1 MQLCCINSIVLYLC
15 MKIYVKQGMM
25 TSNNTIAYPL
35 FIAFLLFCA
44 ESSGQIKTPLDTL
57 KNIKLPSA
65 QVIGIKTNNIR
76 RVEINRQ
83 KLDQIQTQTLSA
95 SLSHISGVQNAS
107 FGPNSGSVMI
117 RSLSGNRV
125 KILSNGISMHDL
137 SGMSPNLNV
146 NLDMDNLSG
155 IDIYKGSA
163 SVRYGGKAI
172 GGAVDLKD
180 NTVPQSLLSK
190 KSSGRAIVEIGT
202 NSGNRQALQIAGNL
216 GKHWVWNIGG
226 MNQSHKNL
234 KIPANT
240 KAPIAYDPTIDHLTE
255 TMAQVHVDRETIRNL
270 SLYPYISQFVK
281 NHMND
286 PDWGLSEA
294 DLYTFQ
300 QYSFIGG
307 KQVPNPTNDQYIA
320 GQDPATALYTQ
331 VVHGI
336 TDYVPVTRGIMP
348 NSHAESRSVNIGSS
362 FIKENYS
369 VGIGYRALEG
379 YYGVPGFAQAAKPK
393 HSHDVV
399 LPAPIYEPVNTRAW
413 SHILSMESA
422 IKPSISQITE
432 IKFNYSMQFADDRE
446 LVGIYQVNKFNTR
459 KHTTRS
465 ELLHQFSKDWTA
477 ISGLDFSFI
486 RMDGV
491 GEQKYLPNNLSRE
504 LGAFVLQKY
513 EHNLFTVNFGYR
525 HDWVARRVLS
535 DNSYT
540 PSRGMAGGKLTP
552 RDFDLNQFSGD
563 IRYHLLNTAYVQAS
577 YSHAERAP
585 EVNELYAGNDHF
597 AILVEENGDDR
608 LSKET
613 ARSYELGTGLNLGG
627 FHLAATYFSSNYD
640 NYIYLGHTGISR
652 SGGFLVKE
660 WRASDTEIKGWE
672 LEASYNFKWKDKHSF
687 ELNTF
692 ADLVKNKNTADDKM
706 RTWAEGDYMP
716 NLPTSRYGVSTTMTL
731 KSFYWNTTFDHYL
744 KQRYLGKNI
753 NLEPAMPSYSLL
765 AAQVGYSFK
774 IREYVFTY
782 YLSGHNL
789 LNVEARPQNSLLKYL
804 APLPGRNISLGIKI
818 QL

>member
-1 MQLCCINSIVLYLC
+1 
-15 MKIYVKQGMM
+15 MM
-25 TSNNTIAYPL
+25 TSNKTNAYPL
-35 FIAFLLFCA
+35 FVALLLLCE
-44 ESSGQIKTPLDTL
+44 ESSGQSRTPLDTL

-65 QVIGIKTNNIR
+65 QVIGIKANNIR
-76 RVEINRQ
+76 HVVINRQ
-83 KLDQIQTQTLSA
+83 DLDQIQAQTLGE
-95 SLSHISGVQNAS
+95 SLSHIPGVQNAS
-107 FGPNSGSVMI
+107 FGPNSGGVMI
-117 RSLSGNRV
+117 RSLSGNRIKV
-125 KILSNGISMHDL
+125 LANGISMHDL
-137 SGMSPNLNV
+137 SGMSPNLNL
-146 NLDMDNLSG
+146 NLDMDNLRG
-155 IDIYKGSA
+155 IDVYKGAA

-172 GGAVDLKD
+172 GGAVNVKD
-180 NTVPQSLLSK
+180 NTIPESRLSE
-190 KSSGRAIVEIGT
+190 KSSGRATVQMGT

-216 GKHWVWNIGG
+216 GKNWVWHIGG
-226 MNQSHKNL
+226 MNQHHNNL
-234 KIPANT
+234 RIPGNT
-240 KAPIAYDPTIDHLTE
+240 KAPIAYDPKIDQLTE
-255 TMAQVHVDRETIRNL
+255 TMAQVNVDRETIRNL

-281 NHMND
+281 ENMND

-300 QYSFIGG
+300 HYSFIGG
-307 KQVPNPTNDQYIA
+307 KQVPNPVNEQYIA
-320 GQDPATALYTQ
+320 GQDPKTDLYTQ

-348 NSHAESRSVNIGSS
+348 NSHAESRSVNIGGS
-362 FIKENYS
+362 FIKENYR

-379 YYGVPGFAQAAKPK
+379 YYGVPGFAQATKPK

-399 LPAPIYEPVNTRAW
+399 LPAPVYEPINTRAW
-413 SHILSMESA
+413 SHVLSMESS
-422 IKPSISQITE
+422 IKSATAQISE

-446 LVGIYQVNKFNTR
+446 LVGIYQVNKFDTR
-459 KHTTRS
+459 RHTTRS
-465 ELLHQFSKDWTA
+465 ELLHQLSKDWTA
-477 ISGLDFSFI
+477 TSGFDFSFTQ
-486 RMDGV
+486 MDGV

-504 LGAFVLQKY
+504 FGAFVLQKY
-513 EHNLFTVNFGYR
+513 ELSLFTVNLGYR
-525 HDWVARRVLS
+525 HDWVARRILS
-535 DNSYT
+535 DDSYT

-563 IRYHLLNTAYVQAS
+563 IRYNILNVAYVQAS

-613 ARSYELGTGLNLGG
+613 ARSYEFGTGVDLGR
-627 FHLAATYFSSNYD
+627 FRLAATYYRNHYD

-660 WRASDTEIKGWE
+660 WRASDTEIQGWE
-672 LEASYNFKWKDKHSF
+672 LEASYNFQWKDKHSF

-692 ADLVKNKNTADDKM
+692 TDLVQNKNTADDKM
-706 RTWAEGDYMP
+706 RRWAEGDYMP
-716 NLPTSRYGVSTTMTL
+716 NLPTSRYGMSTIMNL
-731 KSFYWNTTFDHYL
+731 NHFYWNATFDHYL

-753 NLEPAMPSYSLL
+753 NIEPPMPTYSLL
-765 AAQVGYSFK
+765 AGQIGYISK
-774 IREYVFTY
+774 IKTYTFTY
-782 YLSGHNL
+782 YVAGHNL